1 MMHACLL
8 CMYTADIKL
17 KSWLKEIVGTTV
29 MRSSVLNFHQPK
41 KPLPK
46 KGIYNFFLLALLYQ
60 RLSLFYACVHS
71 VRQCDEA
78 LFLCSDRYNIL
89 GEEFGRVNAVGEE
102 VPWLSCQ

>member
-1 MMHACLL
+1 MRQLCCYYVDGTKLLFMMHACLL

-46 KGIYNFFLLALLYQ
+46 KGVYKFL
-60 RLSLFYACVHS
+60 S
-71 VRQCDEA
+71 VSYIVSEA
-78 LFLCSDRYNIL
+78 ELVLCM
-89 GEEFGRVNAVGEE
+89 
-102 VPWLSCQ
+102 CT

>member
-1 MMHACLL
+1 MHVY
-8 CMYTADIKL
+8 M
-17 KSWLKEIVGTTV
+17 
-29 MRSSVLNFHQPK
+29 
-41 KPLPK
+41 
-46 KGIYNFFLLALLYQ
+46 
-60 RLSLFYACVHS
+60 S

>member
-46 KGIYNFFLLALLYQ
+46 KGIYNF
-60 RLSLFYACVHS
+60 LSVS
-71 VRQCDEA
+71 SIVSEA
-78 LFLCSDRYNIL
+78 ELVLCM
-89 GEEFGRVNAVGEE
+89 
-102 VPWLSCQ
+102 CT